1 MKIKYTCKK
10 KEILYTYLIHSG
22 QNMGLYATP
31 FIITVN
37 NRAFFKGDIIVI
49 DNKELL
55 VRENGI
61 KSRNNYS
68 YLVTMLDT
76 VKTVSFQPGDIVKKL
91 CSSKEKD

>member
-10 KEILYTYLIHSG
+10 IETLPAYLIYPG
-22 QNMGLYATP
+22 KNMGLYATP

-37 NRAFFKGDIIVI
+37 NRAFFKGDIIIINNEELWVKEESFQLS
-49 DNKELL
+49 DNY
-55 VRENGI
+55 G
-61 KSRNNYS
+61 

-91 CSSKEKD
+91 CSSKEKH